1 MLNDEAND
9 VRHRNA
15 DTRTSQ
21 QSKQIA
27 EIMKPCSFYFRRENI
42 AAKTIYSITD
52 K

>member
-1 MLNDEAND
+1 MLNDGAND

-15 DTRTSQ
+15 DTRISQ

-27 EIMKPCSFYFRRENI
+27 EIMKTCSFYFRRENI
-42 AAKTIYSITD
+42 ATNAIYSITD